1 MKKKLM
7 AMMMC
12 LTLTVGTFAG
22 CAGGETK
29 EAEDSKTE
37 EMSDKDSE
45 QEVSKDTITIT
56 DHADREVE
64 VPAEINRI
72 VVADIY
78 PMASVLTVFW
88 GLQRSWWESTPCV

>member
-45 QEVSKDTITIT
+45 QEVSKDTITIIIFSNN
-56 DHADREVE
+56 HIFNSAFFLKF
-64 VPAEINRI
+64 
-72 VVADIY
+72 Y
-78 PMASVLTVFW
+78 F
-88 GLQRSWWESTPCV
+88 GLNDFIIFFIQVKHKR

>member
-1 MKKKLM
+1 MDEKRSRKMKKKLM

-37 EMSDKDSE
+37 EMS
-45 QEVSKDTITIT
+45 
-56 DHADREVE
+56 
-64 VPAEINRI
+64 
-72 VVADIY
+72 
-78 PMASVLTVFW
+78 
-88 GLQRSWWESTPCV
+88 G

>member
-29 EAEDSKTE
+29 EAEDSKTCLLYT
-37 EMSDKDSE
+37 SKRSE
-45 QEVSKDTITIT
+45 
-56 DHADREVE
+56 
-64 VPAEINRI
+64 
-72 VVADIY
+72 
-78 PMASVLTVFW
+78 
-88 GLQRSWWESTPCV
+88 WWED

>member
-56 DHADREVE
+56 DSRPCGPGGGSASRDQ
-64 VPAEINRI
+64 PNR
-72 VVADIY
+72 
-78 PMASVLTVFW
+78 S
-88 GLQRSWWESTPCV
+88 G